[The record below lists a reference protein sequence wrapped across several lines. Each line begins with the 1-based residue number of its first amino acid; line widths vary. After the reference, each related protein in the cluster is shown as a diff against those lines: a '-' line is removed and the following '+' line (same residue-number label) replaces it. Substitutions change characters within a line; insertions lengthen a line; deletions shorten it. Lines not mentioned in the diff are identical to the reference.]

1 MVFKQKAFK
10 TALLMKA
17 GKKRKKGKKGK
28 QHTMCNQKLFNVL
41 KRYRNA
47 STRKILGAE
56 IASIIFTRS
65 ISVAFTDQ

>member
-17 GKKRKKGKKGK
+17 GKKGK
-28 QHTMCNQKLFNVL
+28 QHTMCNKKLFNVL

-47 STRKILGAE
+47 STRKILGVG
-56 IASIIFTRS
+56 IASMIFARS